1 MKQEN
6 ISLLLAGEICYLFVI
21 STGYR
26 TEIIFVHIISTMCP
40 PSNSHLVN
48 HTIHGTRGRFFL
60 RIFNHVAQSRPSLDL
75 ALCDQIVDR

>member
-48 HTIHGTRGRFFL
+48 HTIHGTRGRFFEDFL
-60 RIFNHVAQSRPSLDL
+60 PRGAEWTQFRFSFMRSNR
-75 ALCDQIVDR
+75 